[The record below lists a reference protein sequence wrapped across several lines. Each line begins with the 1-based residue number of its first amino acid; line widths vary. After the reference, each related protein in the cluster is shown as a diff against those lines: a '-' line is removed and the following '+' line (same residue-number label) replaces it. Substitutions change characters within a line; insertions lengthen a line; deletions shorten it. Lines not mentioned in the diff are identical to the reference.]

1 MTKFLFVNWQA
12 KAQLLLSCLECKFG
26 LRAMAEE
33 AMLQKGVLL
42 ARATDVPFFAEL
54 LKVKPQYPQL
64 WQMISPSEPDFTQ
77 MTGEHINKPITLV
90 KTCFKYLDPD
100 LCAISPADMLDLMK
114 KNSKGTVTGFLVK
127 EGYNEAAKGGIPHAV
142 IEWWRACTPEQR
154 EALKTEA
161 TQLSVHLWNETEVFS
176 AAKAHGGRRS
186 GAGAATLKPCLSKLG
201 SKNPTPSVAAVHD
214 AFAEQYS
221 DAYILMACV
230 LMLLDDLASAPSDV
244 LASSIFEG
252 KLPPDHKLQVWYA
265 SDLLFELA
273 QLAPGNLAALAG
285 DMPPESLW
293 DFGPTLLTL
302 LTMEPDRPAPKP
314 AGEEEEREGE
324 DSEDGKESGDGD
336 GARASK
342 RARTKTSSS
351 QAAAGASGAAAGGG
365 GGGGGGDDD
374 GGGGGNDEEEMAD
387 KLDEEL
393 ILPEFLS
400 GLRKDFV
407 EVCLTHYGRQ
417 GPGGHPLLAQLLGV
431 LADAIASRPAS
442 KLGWLKDHLLDVV
455 TPRVVLEETLPS
467 PVVRDSLE
475 YKEFQG

>member
-100 LCAISPADMLDLMK
+100 LCAISPADMPDLMK

-285 DMPPESLW
+285 DMPPESTGTLARRCLRCSPW
-293 DFGPTLLTL
+293 SLTGPRRSQL
-302 LTMEPDRPAPKP
+302 
-314 AGEEEEREGE
+314 ERRR
-324 DSEDGKESGDGD
+324 S
-336 GARASK
+336 A
-342 RARTKTSSS
+342 RARTPRMARKAATETAPAQASERARRPRRRR
-351 QAAAGASGAAAGGG
+351 QRLARVARRPVAAAVAAA
-365 GGGGGGDDD
+365 
-374 GGGGGNDEEEMAD
+374 ATTTAAAAATTRRRWQT
-387 KLDEEL
+387 
-393 ILPEFLS
+393 S
-400 GLRKDFV
+400 WTR
-407 EVCLTHYGRQ
+407 
-417 GPGGHPLLAQLLGV
+417 
-431 LADAIASRPAS
+431 S
-442 KLGWLKDHLLDVV
+442 
-455 TPRVVLEETLPS
+455 
-467 PVVRDSLE
+467 
-475 YKEFQG
+475 